1 MYEFEDIV
9 SGIDSVEVLA
19 PRTEKRFNFKYKMAK
34 RVAWHS
40 PIILNPGITETEIK
54 GKYELFF
61 AICGSPV
68 DLLIVDTVKNWPG
81 LGRTSVC
88 VLDELWVKEMSACK
102 YLLRILAKFD
112 FVMLYYSQSV
122 EALSERIGSKCSFLP
137 PGIDAIEFCPYPNPP
152 KRVIDVYSIGRR
164 SNVTHQKL
172 LRMAKE
178 RGVFYVYDSISGNLA
193 INSKEHRLLLADMA
207 RRSRYFIVNPGL
219 IDQPDIRGNQIEI
232 GNRYFEGAG
241 SGTIMIGEHPRNEE
255 FGKLFNWPDAVLHL
269 PYDSEDID
277 TVMNELDKQPDRQ
290 ERMRRNNVAQV
301 LMRHDWAYRWESVL
315 KVAGL
320 EPMPGLLERK
330 VRLRN
335 LAKECASSESV
346 GASVQTM

>member
-1 MYEFEDIV
+1 MANASIESVRGRPRILLFSQRHIHSALFRCPMYEFEDIV
-9 SGIDSVEVLA
+9 SEIDSVEVLA
-19 PRTEKRFNFKYKMAK
+19 PRPDKRFSLKYKIAK

-40 PIILNPGITETEIK
+40 PITLNTDIREIEIK
-54 GKYELFF
+54 EDYELFL
-61 AICGSPV
+61 AICGSAV
-68 DLLIVDTVKNWPG
+68 DLLFVDAIKDWPK
-81 LGRTSVC
+81 LSRTSVC
-88 VLDELWVKEMSACK
+88 VLDDLWVKEMPTYK

-137 PGIDAIEFCPYPNPP
+137 PGVDAIEFCPYPNPP

-178 RGVFYVYDSISGNLA
+178 RRVFYVYDSIAGNLA
-193 INSKEHRLLLADMA
+193 INSKEHRLLFADMA
-207 RRSRYFIVNPGL
+207 KRSRYFIVNPGL
-219 IDQPDIRGNQIEI
+219 IDRPDIRGNQIEI
-232 GNRYFEGAG
+232 GNRYFEGAA

-277 TVMNELDKQPDRQ
+277 TLMNELDTQPDR
-290 ERMRRNNVAQV
+290 
-301 LMRHDWAYRWESVL
+301 
-315 KVAGL
+315 
-320 EPMPGLLERK
+320 
-330 VRLRN
+330 
-335 LAKECASSESV
+335 
-346 GASVQTM
+346 